1 MKFNINN
8 YKGNYV
14 MHCKTE
20 EEARKFCNY
29 LHSIGRKW
37 GTEYSYLDYTH
48 YGFYEDET
56 AYAFNEGCYSPTYF
70 YEEHNYTILEFSDF
84 DWEFTKA
91 DLKTGDVILKRNG
104 SVEIVNRDLEM
115 LICQNGGWNN
125 LDDIQEDL
133 TYRSPMGAEEDDED
147 CDIIQVR
154 RPQTKRDC
162 CFNALKYKWGELVY
176 KREEPEEMTLEQVC
190 KLLGKKIKIIG

>member
-37 GTEYSYLDYTH
+37 RNGGSYLGDTYYH
-48 YGFYEDET
+48 SYDDAT
-56 AYAFNEGCYSPTYF
+56 AYSFNEGCYSPTDF
-70 YEEHNYTILEFSDF
+70 YEDDNYTILEFSDF

-91 DLKTGDVILKRNG
+91 DLKTGDVVLRRDG
-104 SVEIVNRDLEM
+104 SVEIVNRNLEM
-115 LICQNGGWNN
+115 LICKTGGWNN
-125 LDDIQEDL
+125 LDDIREDL
-133 TYRSPMGAEEDDED
+133 TYNNLFKSG
-147 CDIIQVR
+147 DIIQVR
-154 RPQTKRDC
+154 RPQKKSDC
-162 CFNALKYKWGELVY
+162 CFGAFEGEYGTLVY

-190 KLLGKKIKIIG
+190 RLLGKKIKIIG